1 MSNDLIIF
9 LIIENETI
17 HKFFLLRLS
26 KNHRKRTSNREDFKK
41 KKNSLIL
48 PWTIIEQWIE
58 TISPRYG
65 RKKEATFTQ
74 RSQKSPS
81 DSSNRGWT
89 IRFWNSAKWKWIHI
103 NQRDRWNLGQVH
115 RGQELYADRGR
126 SKVKRENPLSEK
138 SCSKAK
144 SFPRS
149 WPATIIF
156 EIMLFQ

>member
-1 MSNDLIIF
+1 MKRYTNFSYF
-9 LIIENETI
+9 VYRRIIERAI
-17 HKFFLLRLS
+17 AKIL
-26 KNHRKRTSNREDFKK
+26 K

-65 RKKEATFTQ
+65 RKKEAALQ

-126 SKVKRENPLSEK
+126 SKVKRENPLKARKVAPRRNLSLVPDRQRLSSR
-138 SCSKAK
+138 SCC
-144 SFPRS
+144 FNN
-149 WPATIIF
+149 F
-156 EIMLFQ
+156 